1 MMIWE
6 SNETET
12 SLLFFHRQRVTDSCS
27 ADVSGHV
34 GLLRSPVE
42 WFLSALLSGVN
53 ALLSFQQHLTEEQK
67 LKGNSRKTL
76 QVSVWLLLF
85 YKQSSGCRLLI
96 PVPALWV
103 RIRPLIRIHH
113 TLFINLPLNIIDL
126 LNIEVDGWEFSWCV
140 VVLWPASA
148 KKQQRW
154 DPVRQ
159 RQKPLPPL
167 SPRCWVDT
175 LSFIFESLW
184 AFPTANWS
192 WGGWI
197 IRIIGPFS
205 FSFFFKRKKK
215 NNTSKCRCVFK

>member
-42 WFLSALLSGVN
+42 RFLSALLSGVN

-85 YKQSSGCRLLI
+85 YKQSSGRCLLI
-96 PVPALWV
+96 PVPAVWV

-113 TLFINLPLNIIDL
+113 TLFVNLPLNVIDL
-126 LNIEVDGWEFSWCV
+126 LNIEVVGWEFSWYV
-140 VVLWPASA
+140 VVLWPASV

-154 DPVRQ
+154 DTVA
-159 RQKPLPPL
+159 KAENFTSFISMLL
-167 SPRCWVDT
+167 SGHSFLHLWVT
-175 LSFIFESLW
+175 LSFPHCKFKL
-184 AFPTANWS
+184 
-192 WGGWI
+192 GGGGGI
-197 IRIIGPFS
+197 IRIIGPF
-205 FSFFFKRKKK
+205 FFF
-215 NNTSKCRCVFK
+215 F

>member
-85 YKQSSGCRLLI
+85 YKQSSGRRLLI

-159 RQKPLPPL
+159 RQKTFTSFISTLL
-167 SPRCWVDT
+167 SGHSFLHLWVT
-175 LSFIFESLW
+175 LSFPHCKLKLG
-184 AFPTANWS
+184 
-192 WGGWI
+192 GGWI

-205 FSFFFKRKKK
+205 FSFF
-215 NNTSKCRCVFK
+215 